1 MEPLPDLTHLSAA
14 EKDAVLWALWVRV
27 STLTERQSRLAK
39 INRNSRK
46 PPPSDVLN
54 QPQPQSLRTRGGES
68 TGGQP
73 GHNGLPM
80 FDTTVAGDPIRSA
93 DAAGADR
100 WRHGRC
106 AHRCQPRRFLRP
118 TNLSCLHPPTGRKF
132 LRRPPPDLPMRPPA
146 ALRVKRWAG
155 LGGLTK

>member
-1 MEPLPDLTHLSAA
+1 MEPLPDLTHLNAA
-14 EKDAVLWALWVRV
+14 EKDTVLLASWVPV
-27 STLTERQSRLAK
+27 SKLTERQSRLAK
-39 INRNSRK
+39 ISCNSRK
-46 PPPSDVLN
+46 PTPSDVLN

-80 FDTTVAGDPIRSA
+80 LDTTVAGDQIRSA

-100 WRHGRC
+100 WRHARC
-106 AHRCQPRRFLRP
+106 AHRCQPRGFLHP
-118 TNLSCLHPPTGRKF
+118 MNLSFLHPLTDRKF

-146 ALRVKRWAG
+146 GLRVKRWAG
-155 LGGLTK
+155 RGG